1 MKNVYLQAF
10 KAHGSKEDGYL
21 SAIEKKTGLPFEIKR
36 VYTVVDTKEGNI
48 RGYHAHKKLHQV
60 FFALTG
66 KIIVKCENVYGEIE
80 EFVLDH
86 PHVGL
91 VCNELVWHTL
101 EYHDNAILMVLASEG
116 YDESDYIREYSKFE
130 KLKEGAIHENS

>member
-21 SAIEKKTGLPFEIKR
+21 SAIEKNTGLPFEIKR

-48 RGYHAHKKLHQV
+48 RGYHAHRKLHQV

-66 KIIVKCENVYGEIE
+66 KIIVKCENIYGEKE
-80 EFVLDH
+80 E
-86 PHVGL
+86 
-91 VCNELVWHTL
+91 NEKIIFSLL
-101 EYHDNAILMVLASEG
+101 FIIDFMFYNN
-116 YDESDYIREYSKFE
+116 
-130 KLKEGAIHENS
+130 NSYFFSGITIFKNGSL